1 MEKTYKRKTREV
13 SPETKQKISS
23 SLTSYNATHRRSD
36 QHNHRIADGLRNYW
50 SRIPSK
56 PSLQDKLEDGDIV

>member
-23 SLTSYNATHRRSD
+23 ALRNYNATHPRKKEQND
-36 QHNHRIADGLRNYW
+36 LIALRA
-50 SRIPSK
+50 
-56 PSLQDKLEDGDIV
+56 QDLLE

>member
-23 SLTSYNATHRRSD
+23 A
-36 QHNHRIADGLRNYW
+36 LRNYNVTHP
-50 SRIPSK
+50 RKKEQNDLIAQRFER
-56 PSLQDKLEDGDIV
+56 LLETDTEIIRFI